1 MKRALIVTDVDLGAA
16 EPERL
21 ARLSQIANMYASL
34 PFGCDMMVFDPGEA
48 PGRPVENV
56 PPNIAGL
63 AHLQTNTGEAPRTRH
78 QRIHNAIEALTGSIP
93 PAVVHFDG
101 VMPDFP
107 DVDGALRVFDTAHDV
122 SKVPCLDGVDLVLAA
137 VEDVRTA
144 PAFDGLT
151 AVRLPLLVDERPAR
165 VGPGQ
170 MVGWP
175 GPLGANELAA
185 WAALLGVMA
194 ARGQRL
200 EAGLLLTSSA
210 LGAME
215 IPPLHARAWARPEHY
230 DRQIAQRV
238 LGLGVLPAAGDG
250 RVLFDLCRLLAL
262 RCPILTTAAVADRF
276 EGRWQL
282 PTCDTPEH
290 FAGRIDAWTS
300 GRDSAAL
307 AEATDAT
314 RAAFVA
320 DQGAMTR
327 YVVGII
333 GSLLE
338 GR

>member
-16 EPERL
+16 QPERL

-34 PFGCDMMVFDPGEA
+34 PFGCDMMVCDTGEDPGRA
-48 PGRPVENV
+48 GDNV

-63 AHLQTNTGEAPRTRH
+63 AHLQSKTREAPCIRH
-78 QRIHNAIEALTGSIP
+78 QRIHNAIDALTGGVP

-107 DVDGALRVFDTAHDV
+107 DVDGALRVFDTAHGV
-122 SKVPCLDGVDLVLAA
+122 SKVPRLDGVDLVLAA

-151 AVRLPLLVDERPAR
+151 AVRLPLLVDERPTR
-165 VGPGQ
+165 VGSGQ
-170 MVGWP
+170 MIGWP
-175 GPLGANELAA
+175 GPLGANELAE
-185 WAALLGVMA
+185 WGTLLGVMA
-194 ARGQRL
+194 VRGQRL
-200 EAGLLLTSSA
+200 ETGLLLTSSA
-210 LGAME
+210 HGATE

-230 DRQIAQRV
+230 GRQVAQRV

-250 RVLFDLCRLLAL
+250 RVLFDLCRLLSQ
-262 RCPILTTAAVADRF
+262 RCPILTTSAVADRF

-282 PTCDTPEH
+282 PTCDTPER
-290 FAGRIDAWTS
+290 FAGQIDAWTS

-333 GSLLE
+333 LSLLE